1 MTDTVL
7 RHALELM
14 LLIPASIFCFLP
26 IRQHLKLKSV
36 SLYVIAFV
44 TELSYI
50 VTASFICYRYP
61 ALSPYV
67 LYLAM
72 LVFFPLYL
80 CVSDYSWPKLLFCF
94 SSAAMLC
101 SFCVMYTHYI
111 TAGWELDTIVT
122 FSPRS
127 SLICLGLAGL
137 TLLVFSHVLTVQ
149 LPYLFSI
156 PRLDNVWIWLSFFMN
171 ILMTMLFHWLIPT
184 NLAFVLIGRVQV
196 FALVLLPL
204 FPLSLLLMCW
214 MGYQLARRLN
224 ETAELEQENDLLRME
239 TRRYEEFDRLWEENR
254 ILRHDFRQHINVI
267 AELAH
272 SGRQEELLEYLGP
285 LELRAGQA
293 PIRYCLNPAVD
304 AVAAHYARQAE
315 IRGAEF
321 DWTLDLPRQLPLPD
335 AEFCAM
341 FGNLLDNSVNA
352 VTALPPEQRRI
363 TVTCRMLSQKM
374 LGLSV
379 ENPYSGKLSFGP
391 NGLPA
396 AKRKNHGI
404 GLASVAATVHRY
416 HGTMTITGD
425 DGIFAVNLLLNF

>member
-26 IRQHLKLKSV
+26 IRQHLKFNSV

-44 TELSYI
+44 TEMSYI
-50 VTASFICYRYP
+50 AAAAFICYRYP
-61 ALSPYV
+61 ALSPYI
-67 LYLAM
+67 LYMAM

-80 CVSDYSWPKLLFCF
+80 CVSDYTWPKLLFCF
-94 SSAAMLC
+94 ATASMLC
-101 SFCVMYTHYI
+101 TFCVMYTNYL
-111 TAGWELDTIVT
+111 TAPHELDSIIT

-137 TLLVFSHVLTVQ
+137 TLLVYSHVLTVQ

-156 PRLDNVWIWLSFFMN
+156 PRLDNVWIWLS
-171 ILMTMLFHWLIPT
+171 LVDLLLALLFHWLIPS
-184 NLAFVLIGRVQV
+184 NLSYVLVGRTQAL
-196 FALVLLPL
+196 ALVTYPL
-204 FPLSLLLMCW
+204 FPLTILLVCW
-214 MGYQLARRLN
+214 LCYRLACRLN
-224 ETAELEQENDLLRME
+224 EAAALAQENDLLRME

-285 LELRAGQA
+285 LEAKAGQA
-293 PIRYCLNPAVD
+293 PVRYSLNPAVD

-321 DWTLDLPRQLPLPD
+321 DCTIDLPRQLPLPD

-341 FGNLLDNSVNA
+341 LGNLLDNSVNA

-396 AKRKNHGI
+396 AKRKDHGI
-404 GLASVAATVHRY
+404 GLSSVAATVHRY
-416 HGTMTITGD
+416 HGTVTITGD